1 MPFCHIQLTA
11 RKPPSPAYPR
21 ELKTL
26 GDHLRKRRL
35 DLGLLQPDVALELRV
50 NEMTISNWETNHT
63 SPQLRLIPRILTFLG
78 YCPYHTHSESLG
90 KRIRA
95 RRRLLGISQKDL
107 ARKLNIDPGTL
118 GTWESGRGKPSKAHM
133 SKLVTWLSAS
143 KAIHE

>member
-50 NEMTISNWETNHT
+50 NEMTWVCY
-63 SPQLRLIPRILTFLG
+63 R
-78 YCPYHTHSESLG
+78 
-90 KRIRA
+90 KK
-95 RRRLLGISQKDL
+95 SQTD
-107 ARKLNIDPGTL
+107 
-118 GTWESGRGKPSKAHM
+118 
-133 SKLVTWLSAS
+133 
-143 KAIHE
+143 